1 MNLNN
6 KVAIVTGGS
15 RDIGKAISLGLAAAG
30 AKVVVNYLRNQQRA
44 DETVSEIKQ
53 AGGIA
58 IAVPGDM
65 TVAKDVENLITKA
78 TEAFGDSID
87 ILVNNA
93 GGLVERRT
101 IDEMDQDFLE
111 HVMTLNMT
119 SAFLTIKAAVPFM
132 KSGSSIINIA
142 SQAARDGGGPGAS
155 AYAASKGALVS
166 YTRAMAKELGPSNI
180 RVNCLCPGIIDTTFH
195 DTFTKDEVREK
206 LAAGT
211 ALRREGTPEEVAS
224 LVTYLASDEAS
235 FMAGAS
241 VDINGGIAFS

>member
-1 MNLNN
+1 MILNN

-30 AKVVVNYLRNQQRA
+30 AKVAVNYLRNQQRA

-53 AGGIA
+53 AGGSA

-65 TVAKDVENLITKA
+65 TIASDVENLIAKT
-78 TEAFGDSID
+78 TEAFGDTID
-87 ILVNNA
+87 ILVNNT

-101 IDEMDQDFLE
+101 VGEMDQAFLE
-111 HVMTLNMT
+111 QVMTLNMT
-119 SAFLTIKAAVPFM
+119 SAFLTIKAAVPHM

-224 LVTYLASDEAS
+224 LVTYLASDAAS

>member
-53 AGGIA
+53 AGGSA

>member
-30 AKVVVNYLRNQQRA
+30 AKVVVNYLRNQQLA

-53 AGGIA
+53 AGGSA
-58 IAVPGDM
+58 IAVSGDM
-65 TVAKDVENLITKA
+65 TIAKDVENLIAKA
-78 TEAFGDSID
+78 TETYGDSID

-101 IDEMDQDFLE
+101 VGEMDQNFLE
-111 HVMTLNMT
+111 HIMTLNMT
-119 SAFLTIKAAVPFM
+119 SAFLAIKAAVPFM

-211 ALRREGTPEEVAS
+211 ALRREGTAEEVAS

-241 VDINGGIAFS
+241 LDINGGIAFS

>member
-53 AGGIA
+53 AGGSA

-180 RVNCLCPGIIDTTFH
+180 RVNCLCPGIINTTFH